1 MSAAAAFLV
10 GLGIGSIPSA
20 DLWAR
25 IWGVDLRGGGTGNP
39 GTRNALQVGGRT
51 LAALILATEL
61 VKGAGAVW
69 LGISLAGDP
78 GGAAAG
84 VAATL
89 GNVYNPWY
97 GLQGGKGLAIS
108 GGIILAAWPYL
119 LPLIVMVLLGT
130 VILTRRSGPAA
141 LASLVLYVAA
151 SVAALFID
159 LPHGWG
165 LGANGW
171 LVFLA
176 VGSAVVIA
184 PKHIRDTLRPAGP
197 TPSRGGS

>member
-1 MSAAAAFLV
+1 MRAAAAFLV

-39 GTRNALQVGGRT
+39 GTRNALQVGGRR
-51 LAALILATEL
+51 LAALVLVTEL
-61 VKGAGAVW
+61 VKGAGAVG
-69 LGISLAGDP
+69 LGIWLAGDA

-97 GLQGGKGLAIS
+97 GLRGGKGLAIS

-119 LPLIVMVLLGT
+119 LPVLVMVLLGT
-130 VILTRRSGPAA
+130 VVLTRRSGPAA
-141 LASLVLYVAA
+141 LTALALYIGA
-151 SVAALFID
+151 SVTALFVH
-159 LPHGWG
+159 LPRGWG

-176 VGSAVVIA
+176 VGSTLVMA
-184 PKHIRDTLRPAGP
+184 PKHIMDTLRPVGP
-197 TPSRGGS
+197 SPSRGGS